1 MLCSA
6 LVPLLWITILAP
18 PTTAPLVSYTVPPM
32 APSVVDCANASAPHI
47 ETKSTA
53 KTKRRNEFR
62 QNVVMNPSSPRFKTS
77 NATASAFLRNENVVS
92 DTLHTFW
99 TMEIQEKF

>member
-1 MLCSA
+1 MVCSA
-6 LVPLLWITILAP
+6 LVPLLWITTFAP
-18 PTTAPLVSYTVPPM
+18 PTTAPLVSYTVPPT

-47 ETKSTA
+47 EKKSTA

-77 NATASAFLRNENVVS
+77 NAIASVFLRDEHVVS
-92 DTLHTFW
+92 DTLDAVGA
-99 TMEIQEKF
+99 M